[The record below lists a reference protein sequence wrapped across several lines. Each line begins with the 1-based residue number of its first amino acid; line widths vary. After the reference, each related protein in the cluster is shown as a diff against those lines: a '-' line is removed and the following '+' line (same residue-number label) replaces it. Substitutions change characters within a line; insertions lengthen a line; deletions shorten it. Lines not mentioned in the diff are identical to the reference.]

1 MSAWLVLKT
10 YAYNSNPS
18 TYCKLKFIS
27 NYWSFMYRQCHRVK
41 GLKRLCFLRK

>member
-18 TYCKLKFIS
+18 TYCKLK
-27 NYWSFMYRQCHRVK
+27 YRTT
-41 GLKRLCFLRK
+41 GLLCIDNVIE